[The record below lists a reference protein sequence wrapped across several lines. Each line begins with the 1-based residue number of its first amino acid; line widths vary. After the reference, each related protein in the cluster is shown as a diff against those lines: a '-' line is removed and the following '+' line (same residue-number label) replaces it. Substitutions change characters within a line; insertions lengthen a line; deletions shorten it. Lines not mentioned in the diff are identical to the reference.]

1 MPSCIA
7 SIKYTR
13 RMLTVD
19 FLKRTLFR
27 LKEFWSRDTQ
37 ILEGSGYDGIIS
49 LLDELRSVEF
59 PCVVLESG
67 GTGTVQLVEGPVDTY
82 TQSVWVMGQ
91 LGRGEDEAE
100 LYARMRE
107 LARKVAALLLAA
119 GATDGAPEVAGLDWT
134 RFTYM
139 KRWGG
144 QNARG
149 YEIMFTFRENFSLL
163 LDDSDLKPYDTDDD
177 NPDSGL

>member
-1 MPSCIA
+1 
-7 SIKYTR
+7 
-13 RMLTVD
+13 MLSVE
-19 FLKRTLFR
+19 FLKKNLFR
-27 LKEFWSRDTQ
+27 LKEFQSRDTQ

-49 LLDELRSVEF
+49 LLENLRTAEF
-59 PCVVLESG
+59 PCVVLENG
-67 GTGTVQLVEGPVDTY
+67 TTGTVQLVEGPVDTY
-82 TQSVWVMGQ
+82 TQSLWVMGQ
-91 LGRGEDEAE
+91 LGRSEEEAA

-119 GATDGAPEVAGLDWT
+119 AASGDSPEVAGLDWS

-163 LDDSDLKPYDTDDD
+163 LDDEDLKPYDTDDD

>member
-1 MPSCIA
+1 
-7 SIKYTR
+7 
-13 RMLTVD
+13 MLTSD
-19 FLKRTLFR
+19 YLKRSLFR
-27 LKEFWSRDTQ
+27 LKEFSSRDTQ

-49 LLDELRSVEF
+49 LLDNLRATEF

-67 GTGTVQLVEGPVDTY
+67 TTGTVQLIEGPVDTF
-82 TQSVWVMGQ
+82 TQSLWVMGQ
-91 LGRGEDEAE
+91 LGRSEDEAALYSRMLE
-100 LYARMRE
+100 LS
-107 LARKVAALLLAA
+107 RKVASLLLADA
-119 GATDGAPEVAGLDWT
+119 ASEDSPEVAGLDWT

-149 YEIMFTFRENFSLL
+149 YELVFTFKENFSLL
-163 LDDSDLKPYDTDDD
+163 LDEGDLKPYDTDDD